1 MIEQATDGRR
11 TAKIYF
17 KRGSEALAKD
27 LAASIRNQ
35 RSHAHLVDQHFF
47 VNEENVLACDAVLIQ
62 AEAPKAR
69 LIGNLYQQ
77 FGNPGVEVVFF
88 DNTGKITKLDLVEPA
103 TSFATMLGGNDES
116 ETAETGGPADTEQ
129 PASGLLEETGP
140 DGGTAGTEAAGPA
153 DIEGG
158 NSAENADNTES

>member
-1 MIEQATDGRR
+1 MIEQTTDGRR

-35 RSHAHLVDQHFF
+35 RSHAHLIDQHGF

-103 TSFATMLGGNDES
+103 TSFATMLGGNDEQ
-116 ETAETGGPADTEQ
+116 ETADAGGPTDAEQ
-129 PASGLLEETGP
+129 PTSELLEGSTA
-140 DGGTAGTEAAGPA
+140 DGGTAGTEAAGLA
-153 DIEGG
+153 DVEGG